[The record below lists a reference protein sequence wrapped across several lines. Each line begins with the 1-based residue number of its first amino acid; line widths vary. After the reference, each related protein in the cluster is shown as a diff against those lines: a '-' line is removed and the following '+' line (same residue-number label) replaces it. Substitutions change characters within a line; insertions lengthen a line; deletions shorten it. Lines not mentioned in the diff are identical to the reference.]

1 MVKCRLQAVLYWDL
15 NDADP
20 LIATGMILL
29 LSHCCINSISQLRTE
44 YMQTLGTSELQPERT
59 RSAGGASSLSGS
71 IQLESLVQNKDDI
84 ERDGRVGMYVLLCCH
99 GNHCV

>member
-1 MVKCRLQAVLYWDL
+1 MRL
-15 NDADP
+15 
-20 LIATGMILL
+20 LI
-29 LSHCCINSISQLRTE
+29 SNYCINIISQLRTQCV
-44 YMQTLGTSELQPERT
+44 QTLGTTELQSERT

-84 ERDGRVGMYVLLCCH
+84 ERDGRVGMYILLCCH